1 MAQFMANLWPVLWLN
16 LLETVA
22 AYLLHHAAT
31 SSILPHSST
40 SKLFFKNLENQLETK
55 ARSHKYELHQLLYIF
70 KRDITEQSSRI
81 GTEYWQ
87 SVFVTVE

>member
-1 MAQFMANLWPVLWLN
+1 MAQLWLILWLN

-22 AYLLHHAAT
+22 ANLLHHAAT
-31 SSILPHSST
+31 SSILPT
-40 SKLFFKNLENQLETK
+40 VPQVNCFLKTNENQLETK
-55 ARSHKYELHQLLYIF
+55 ARSHKYVLHQLLYIF
-70 KRDITEQSSRI
+70 KRDITEHSSRV